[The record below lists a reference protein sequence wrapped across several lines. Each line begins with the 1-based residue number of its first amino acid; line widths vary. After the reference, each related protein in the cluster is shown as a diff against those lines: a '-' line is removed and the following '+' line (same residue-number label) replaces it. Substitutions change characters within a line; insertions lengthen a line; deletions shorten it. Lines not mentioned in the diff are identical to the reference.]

1 MKAKSLP
8 LKGIL
13 CLVLLVF
20 YFLFTSLSVYCQ
32 SETHNMTTYDTII
45 PYRGSGSAS
54 QNWVVRITRPVN
66 FFTAGSADTASRP
79 VIMTMQGD
87 GEVSGGNYTFQN
99 HYGPHYLLANGW
111 DGSVVL
117 GNGTHY
123 PVLITVQQN
132 VANTRPNL
140 FQSLFDTLYKEFH
153 PRSLHYGGLSGG
165 VEVGGWLLGYQA
177 TAGDEHIMARIQ
189 SFCNFS
195 GVAPSDVENMLGA
208 QPMAYP
214 NLWGYWAH
222 KYHGRYFG
230 AVGDND
236 NQTSPYL
243 IEQMINDSVPGA
255 AYFSWVNTGG
265 GAHCCWNSD
274 YDNTQPNWTNTAAP
288 FGNSLI
294 VSLGSPA
301 NTAGDYVYNPATG
314 TNVLQWMLRQ
324 GDTTL
329 VTGTAT
335 PPSTTPPTV
344 SAGSAQTV
352 QLPTSTVSLAGTASA
367 SSPTTIAS
375 TVWTITSGPTG
386 AAITTPNSLT
396 TTVTSLSA
404 GTYIFTLT
412 VKDNTGLVSTS
423 TVTIT
428 VNAAATTP
436 PAVSAGSTQTVQLP
450 TSTVNLSGTAS
461 AAAPNTL
468 ASTVWTITSGPSGA
482 TISTPNSLATA
493 VTGLS
498 AGTYVFTLTAKDN
511 TGLVSTST
519 VTITVN
525 AAVTPPTTTP
535 TPPVNP
541 YASQPTIVGAGEYQC
556 FFLDQNRHLYG
567 IGDNYAFLGTN
578 NAGTKGLAIPVVVS
592 PSNLTFQ
599 SVAGGLHG
607 GAAVDVNGNV
617 WTIGDN
623 AYGELGNGTTTALAT
638 AYEITVDSLGNPFNN
653 VSQVFCY
660 FTGNAEDQGDYAVK
674 NDGTLWVWGY
684 TGEGMRGNGTAG
696 GLNTRPVQVPI
707 PGGRSVKQIVAGQ
720 VLIVLCTDGTVWTCG
735 AGNGQLQNLGY
746 AGATATS
753 SLSLTQVTTLSNITQ
768 IAGGTAFNYAL
779 TSTGTLYG
787 WGVNSSYMGYT
798 ATQGSGT
805 PLATPTVLTNIMN
818 GLPHPIKQIVVN
830 TECTHVILSD
840 GSLWG
845 WGDNAM
851 GTVGIG
857 TELNFATTTAPYAWD
872 FLVGDKLVQLPVR
885 IVPSRSDFTAIFG
898 SSVFTFYTYAETA
911 DGTLYSWGRNKGCVL
926 GNGVI
931 SCSPNITATYPD
943 SWDVTTPTIVAPM
956 ALTATTIVACPYCLL
971 HPGSSPCSD
980 CAYPVVI
987 PVANAGSNI
996 TITLP
1001 VNTTTLD
1008 GSGSSN
1014 PGGGTL
1020 TYAWVQVSGPSTST
1034 IVTASGATTT
1044 VSGLVQGTYTYQ
1056 LTVTNTSGVTATAT
1070 VTVTVNA
1077 AVPPVVTPIAN
1088 AGANSTITLP
1098 VSTAILDGNSSS
1110 NPGGGTLTYAWIQV
1124 SGPST
1129 STITTASG
1137 ATTTVTGLVQGT
1149 YTYQLT
1155 VTNSQ
1160 GKTATATVT
1169 VTVNAAAPV
1178 GTPVANAGANITIT
1192 LPVSTATL
1200 NGSASYDPGGSTL
1213 TYAWVQQSGPT
1224 TSTITTVSGATTT
1237 VTGLAQGTY
1246 TYQLTVTNTSAV
1258 TATATVTVTV
1268 NAAPVVVTPVADAG
1282 ANITVTLPISTATLD
1297 GSASSNPGGG
1307 TLTYAWT
1314 QTSGPSTSDITSPDA
1329 MTTVVTGL
1337 VQGTYTYQLTVT
1349 NSTGVSAT
1357 ATVTV
1362 TVNAAV
1368 TGTPVPPVAV
1378 AGSNMTVYMPASSV
1392 QLNGSASYDAT
1403 GTIVSYD
1410 WVQVSGSAGITITN
1424 SNTATPNIDDLS
1436 PGTYTFE
1443 LTVTNNAGETSTS
1456 QVTVTVMNQVAS
1468 PLIANAGQ
1476 DTVISLP
1483 ASAAVLNGT
1492 ASTDQGGIIESY
1504 QWTQLSGPATS
1515 QMESASLAVCPI
1527 DGLKA
1532 GTYIFLLTVTDNQ
1545 GNTATDSVTVSVI
1558 SNERSSASN
1567 QALLYPNPTESMS
1580 DLHIQSTTNG
1590 TVVVKVY
1597 DVMGGVVSTIVTD
1610 KQSPTIDM
1618 QINSSALSR
1627 GMYVLSIQIGGKV
1640 WGQVQMIKQ

>member
-13 CLVLLVF
+13 CLALIF
-20 YFLFTSLSVYCQ
+20 FITSLSIYGQ
-32 SETHNMTTYDTII
+32 SETNNMVTYDTII
-45 PYRGSGSAS
+45 PYRGTGSAG

-66 FFTAGSADTASRP
+66 FFTAGNSDTASRP

-87 GEVSGGNYTFQN
+87 GEVSGGNYTFLN

-123 PVLITVQQN
+123 PILMTVQQN
-132 VANTRPNL
+132 AVNTRPNL

-177 TAGDEHIMARIQ
+177 TAGDEHVMARIQ

-195 GVAPSDVENMLGA
+195 GVAPSDVESILGA

-230 AVGDND
+230 AVGDAD
-236 NQTSPYL
+236 NQTSPFL
-243 IEQMINDSVPGA
+243 IEEMINDSVPGA

-294 VSLGSPA
+294 ATNGNAA
-301 NTAGDYVYNPATG
+301 NTAGDYVYNAATG

-352 QLPTSTVSLAGTASA
+352 QLPTSTVNLAGTATA
-367 SSPTTIAS
+367 STPNTLAS

-386 AAITTPNSLT
+386 AVITTPNSLT

-404 GTYIFTLT
+404 GTYVFTLT
-412 VKDNTGLVSTS
+412 VTDNTGLVSTS

-428 VNAAATTP
+428 VSAATT
-436 PAVSAGSTQTVQLP
+436 
-450 TSTVNLSGTAS
+450 
-461 AAAPNTL
+461 
-468 ASTVWTITSGPSGA
+468 
-482 TISTPNSLATA
+482 
-493 VTGLS
+493 
-498 AGTYVFTLTAKDN
+498 
-511 TGLVSTST
+511 
-519 VTITVN
+519 
-525 AAVTPPTTTP
+525 

-653 VSQVFCY
+653 VNQVVLY
-660 FTGNAEDQGDYAVK
+660 FTGDAEDQGDYAVK

-696 GLNTRPVQVPI
+696 GLNTRPVQVLI

-779 TSTGTLYG
+779 TSSGTLYG
-787 WGVNSSYMGYT
+787 WGVNSSYMGY
-798 ATQGSGT
+798 AAASGSGT
-805 PLATPTVLTNIMN
+805 PIPTPTVLTNIMN
-818 GLPHPIKQIVVN
+818 GLPHPITQIVVN

-851 GTVGIG
+851 GTIGIG

-872 FLVGDKLVQLPVR
+872 FLVGDLLVQLPVR

-931 SCSPNITATYPD
+931 SCSPDITATYPN

-956 ALTATTIVACPYCLL
+956 ALTATTTVACPYCLL
-971 HPGSSPCSD
+971 HPGSSPCNE
-980 CAYPVVI
+980 CTYAVVT
-987 PVANAGSNI
+987 PVANAGTNA

-1020 TYAWVQVSGPSTST
+1020 TYAWVQLSGPSTST
-1034 IVTASGATTT
+1034 ITTASGETTT
-1044 VSGLVQGTYTYQ
+1044 VLGLVQGTYTYQ
-1056 LTVTNTSGVTATAT
+1056 LTVTNSTGVTATAT

-1098 VSTAILDGNSSS
+1098 VSTATLDGSSSS
-1110 NPGGGTLTYAWIQV
+1110 NPGGGTLTYAWTQV

-1160 GKTATATVT
+1160 GKTASATVT

-1213 TYAWVQQSGPT
+1213 TYAWVQLTGPS
-1224 TSTITTVSGATTT
+1224 TSTITTVSGTTTT
-1237 VTGLAQGTY
+1237 VTSLVQGIY
-1246 TYQLTVTNTSAV
+1246 TYQLTVTNTSGV

-1268 NAAPVVVTPVADAG
+1268 NAAPVVVTPVANAG
-1282 ANITVTLPISTATLD
+1282 ANITITLPISTATLD
-1297 GSASSNPGGG
+1297 GSGSSNPGGG

-1314 QTSGPSTSDITSPDA
+1314 QTSGPATSDITSSDA

-1349 NSTGVSAT
+1349 NSSGVSAT

-1362 TVNAAV
+1362 TVDAAV
-1368 TGTPVPPVAV
+1368 TVTPVPPVAN
-1378 AGSNMTVYMPASSV
+1378 AGSNITVNMPASSV
-1392 QLNGSASYDAT
+1392 QLNGTASYDAV

-1410 WVQVSGSAGITITN
+1410 WVQVSGSGSITITN
-1424 SNTATPNIDDLS
+1424 SNTATPNIDGLS

-1456 QVTVTVMNQVAS
+1456 QVTVTVTNQVTS

-1483 ASAAVLNGT
+1483 ASTATLNGT
-1492 ASTDQGGIIESY
+1492 ASSDQGGIIESY
-1504 QWTQLSGPATS
+1504 QWTQVSGPAAS
-1515 QMESASLAVCPI
+1515 QLASSSLAVCPI
-1527 DGLKA
+1527 SGLQA
-1532 GTYIFLLTVTDNQ
+1532 GTYVFLLTVTDNQ
-1545 GNTATDSVTVSVI
+1545 GNTATDSVTVSVV
-1558 SNERSSASN
+1558 SNERANTSG
-1567 QALLYPNPTESMS
+1567 QVLLYPNPTEGMS
-1580 DLHIQSTTNG
+1580 DLHIQSSTNG
-1590 TVVVKVY
+1590 TVIVRVY
-1597 DVMGGVVSTIVTD
+1597 DLMGRVVSTMVAD
-1610 KQSPTIDM
+1610 KQSPAIDM
-1618 QINSSALSR
+1618 QVNSSSLAK
-1627 GMYVLSIQIGGKV
+1627 GMYVLSIQIAGV
-1640 WGQVQMIKQ
+1640 FWGQVQMIKQ

>member
-1 MKAKSLP
+1 
-8 LKGIL
+8 
-13 CLVLLVF
+13 
-20 YFLFTSLSVYCQ
+20 
-32 SETHNMTTYDTII
+32 
-45 PYRGSGSAS
+45 
-54 QNWVVRITRPVN
+54 
-66 FFTAGSADTASRP
+66 
-79 VIMTMQGD
+79 
-87 GEVSGGNYTFQN
+87 
-99 HYGPHYLLANGW
+99 
-111 DGSVVL
+111 
-117 GNGTHY
+117 
-123 PVLITVQQN
+123 
-132 VANTRPNL
+132 
-140 FQSLFDTLYKEFH
+140 
-153 PRSLHYGGLSGG
+153 
-165 VEVGGWLLGYQA
+165 
-177 TAGDEHIMARIQ
+177 
-189 SFCNFS
+189 
-195 GVAPSDVENMLGA
+195 
-208 QPMAYP
+208 MAYP

-222 KYHGRYFG
+222 KYHGRYFSCL
-230 AVGDND
+230 GDVD
-236 NQTSPYL
+236 NQQSTYT

-274 YDNTQPNWTNTAAP
+274 YDNTQYNWTNTAAP
-288 FGNSLI
+288 FGNGLI
-294 VSLGSPA
+294 ATNGNAA
-301 NTAGDYVYNPATG
+301 NTAGNYVYSATTG
-314 TNVLQWMLRQ
+314 TNVFQWMLRQ

-344 SAGSAQTV
+344 SAGSTQTV
-352 QLPTSTVSLAGTASA
+352 QLPTSTVNLSGTATA
-367 SSPTTIAS
+367 ATPNTLAS

-386 AAITTPNSLT
+386 ATISTPNSLT

-404 GTYIFTLT
+404 GTYVFTLT
-412 VKDNTGLVSTS
+412 VTDNTGLVSTS

-428 VNAAATTP
+428 VAAATT
-436 PAVSAGSTQTVQLP
+436 
-450 TSTVNLSGTAS
+450 
-461 AAAPNTL
+461 
-468 ASTVWTITSGPSGA
+468 
-482 TISTPNSLATA
+482 
-493 VTGLS
+493 
-498 AGTYVFTLTAKDN
+498 
-511 TGLVSTST
+511 
-519 VTITVN
+519 
-525 AAVTPPTTTP
+525 

-578 NAGTKGLAIPVVVS
+578 NAGTKGLAIPVAVT

-623 AYGELGNGTTTALAT
+623 AYGELGNGTTTLQSAP
-638 AYEITVDSLGNPFNN
+638 YEITVDSLGNPFNN
-653 VSQVFCY
+653 VNQVVCY

-696 GLNTRPVQVPI
+696 GLNTLPVQVPI

-779 TSTGTLYG
+779 TSNGTLYG
-787 WGVNSSYMGYT
+787 WGVNSSYMGYP
-798 ATQGSGT
+798 AAQGSGT
-805 PLATPTVLTNIMN
+805 PLPTPTVLTNIMN
-818 GLPHPIKQIVVN
+818 GLPHPITQIVVN

-851 GTVGIG
+851 GTIGTG

-872 FLVGDKLVQLPVR
+872 FLVGDLLVQLPVR
-885 IVPSRSDFTAIFG
+885 IMPSVSNFTAIFG

-931 SCSPNITATYPD
+931 SCSPDVTATYPD
-943 SWDVTTPTIVAPM
+943 SWDVTTPTVVAPM
-956 ALTATTIVACPYCLL
+956 ALTATTTVACPYCLL
-971 HPGSSPCSD
+971 HPTSSPCNE
-980 CAYPVVI
+980 CTYPVVI
-987 PVANAGSNI
+987 PVANAGTNV

-1020 TYAWVQVSGPSTST
+1020 TYAWAQMSGPSTST
-1034 IVTASGATTT
+1034 ITTATGATTT
-1044 VSGLVQGTYTYQ
+1044 VSGLVQGAYTYQ
-1056 LTVTNTSGVTATAT
+1056 LTVTNSTGVTATAT
-1070 VTVTVNA
+1070 VTVTVDA
-1077 AVPPVVTPIAN
+1077 AVPPVVTPVAN

-1098 VSTAILDGNSSS
+1098 VSTATLDGSSSS
-1110 NPGGGTLTYAWIQV
+1110 NPGGGTLTYAWTQV

-1129 STITTASG
+1129 STITNASG
-1137 ATTTVTGLVQGT
+1137 ATTTVTGLVQGA
-1149 YTYQLT
+1149 YTYQLI

-1160 GKTATATVT
+1160 GNTATATVT

-1213 TYAWVQQSGPT
+1213 TYAWTQSAGPS
-1224 TSTITTVSGATTT
+1224 TSTITTASGATTT
-1237 VTGLAQGTY
+1237 VTGLVQGAY
-1246 TYQLTVTNTSAV
+1246 TYLLTVTNSTGV

-1268 NAAPVVVTPVADAG
+1268 NAAPPPVVTPVADAG
-1282 ANITVTLPISTATLD
+1282 TDISITLPVSTATLD
-1297 GSASSNPGGG
+1297 GSGSNNPGGG

-1314 QTSGPSTSDITSPDA
+1314 ELSGPSTAGITSSSA

-1349 NSTGVSAT
+1349 NGGGVSAS

-1368 TGTPVPPVAV
+1368 TTPVGGTPVPPVAI
-1378 AGSNMTVYMPASSV
+1378 AGSNFTVNMPASSV
-1392 QLNGSASYDAT
+1392 QLNGSASYDSI
-1403 GTIVSYD
+1403 GTIVGYD
-1410 WVQVSGSAGITITN
+1410 WAQVSGSGGVTIMN
-1424 SNTATPNIDDLS
+1424 SNTATPNIDGLS

-1456 QVTVTVMNQVAS
+1456 QVTVTVTTQTGS

-1476 DTVISLP
+1476 DTVVALP
-1483 ASAAVLNGT
+1483 ASSAVLNGT
-1492 ASTDQGGIIESY
+1492 GSTDQGGIIESY
-1504 QWTQLSGPATS
+1504 QWTQVSGPAVS
-1515 QMESASLAVCPI
+1515 QMQSPSLAVCPV

-1532 GTYIFLLTVTDNQ
+1532 GTYVFLLTVTDNQ

-1558 SNERSSASN
+1558 SNERSNTSD
-1567 QALLYPNPTESMS
+1567 QVLLYPNPTESMS
-1580 DLHIQSTTNG
+1580 DLHIQSSTNG
-1590 TVVVKVY
+1590 TVIVRVY
-1597 DVMGGVVSTIVTD
+1597 DLMGGVVSTMVAD
-1610 KQSPTIDM
+1610 KQSPSIDM
-1618 QINSSALSR
+1618 QINSSSLAK
-1627 GMYVLSIQIGGKV
+1627 GMYVLSIQIAGAM